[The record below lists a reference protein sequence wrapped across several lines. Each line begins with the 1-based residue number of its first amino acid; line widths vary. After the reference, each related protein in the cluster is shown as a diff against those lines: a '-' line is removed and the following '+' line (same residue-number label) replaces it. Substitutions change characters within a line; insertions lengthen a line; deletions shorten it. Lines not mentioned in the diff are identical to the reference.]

1 MADSE
6 RRVELVGKSNSSHEP
21 GRVGLGLIIGL
32 VAGHRALL
40 AAATGRG
47 AFESSLGSFVFI
59 VLVCVGA
66 MLFLG
71 NLYDRLARQAKASI
85 DDELH
90 DDPDSDEFDDDD
102 LHHAEDGVI

>member
-6 RRVELVGKSNSSHEP
+6 RRVELVGKGDSSHEP

-59 VLVCVGA
+59 VLVSVGA

-71 NLYDRLARQAKASI
+71 NLYDRFADQARTSI
-85 DDELH
+85 DRESADE
-90 DDPDSDEFDDDD
+90 SDVEADDDD
-102 LHHAEDGVI
+102 LHYEAGSEI